1 MTKQTLIANLYND
14 PDIVKAIGKMNPPEL
29 REDLKQEMFL
39 VLCQKSD
46 EDVIRMHEEGWLKFF
61 VVRTMLNMI
70 KSDRSTFHKL
80 FRVNLSEFTEKQ
92 YKHTNDEFEAK
103 EGTLKSLTEALDS
116 LAWYEREV
124 LKLYSEH
131 RNIVK
136 LSKMTKIPY
145 RSLFKTIQ
153 NAKLKMRTA
162 LKKDENNQAKL
173 IGNYVTASLSVQIDI
188 TNDLHPDEIAD
199 LLSEITEMIRDKIT
213 GHSIKDAHITNVNDL
228 KIDRII

>member
-39 VLCQKSD
+39 VLCQKPD

-80 FRVNLSEFTEKQ
+80 FRANLSEFTEKQ
-92 YKHTNDEFEAK
+92 YKHTTDEFEAK
-103 EGTLKSLTEALDS
+103 EGTLKSLTEALDG

-162 LKKDENNQAKL
+162 LKKDENNQGKL
-173 IGNYVTASLSVQIDI
+173 IGNYITASISLQIDI
-188 TNDLHPDEIAD
+188 TNDLVPDEIAD

-213 GHSIKDAHITNVNDL
+213 GHSIKDAHITNVHEL